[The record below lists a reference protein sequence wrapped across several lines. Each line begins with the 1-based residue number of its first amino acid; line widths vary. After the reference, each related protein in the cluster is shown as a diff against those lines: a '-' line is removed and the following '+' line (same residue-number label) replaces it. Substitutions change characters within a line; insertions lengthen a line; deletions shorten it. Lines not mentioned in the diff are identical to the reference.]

1 MTARRW
7 AALAAVSV
15 AVLLLVGRAVA
26 SLYVDYR
33 WYEALGAAEL
43 WRARTVT
50 QLLLGALSTIVGGA
64 FLFVNLWAVRRSVV
78 SLVLPRR
85 VANIEIGEE
94 VPPRYLTI
102 AAAVIALA
110 LSAVLTL
117 PNESWQ
123 TFALWRHGVE
133 FGESDPFVELI

>member
-43 WRARTVT
+43 WRARTLT
-50 QLLLGALSTIVGGA
+50 QLLLGALSTIVGT
-64 FLFVNLWAVRRSVV
+64 VV
-78 SLVLPRR
+78 
-85 VANIEIGEE
+85 
-94 VPPRYLTI
+94 
-102 AAAVIALA
+102 
-110 LSAVLTL
+110 
-117 PNESWQ
+117 
-123 TFALWRHGVE
+123 LWRFLRQFRSGDAVPNR
-133 FGESDPFVELI
+133 SDR